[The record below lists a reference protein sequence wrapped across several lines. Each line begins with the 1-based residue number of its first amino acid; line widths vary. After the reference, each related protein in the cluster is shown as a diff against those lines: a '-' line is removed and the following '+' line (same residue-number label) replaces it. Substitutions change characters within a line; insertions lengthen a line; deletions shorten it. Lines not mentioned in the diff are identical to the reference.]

1 MTIHVSVGNL
11 IGVGGWVWEVFTPLP
26 TSWRSGASWVN
37 GELVSF
43 CSVGEEVTTVVT
55 VVLWVSSILS
65 VYFSKFIVTDWEGF
79 LNSFD
84 EVADVVNLVLAEG
97 EDETG
102 LGYIIVIVWSYIT
115 FEVAV
120 YWSSFSLA
128 GWTRSLDVI
137 LLVAD
142 CDWKSGAVPDGYGNV
157 AAEFVG
163 EVCTTDWHTGA
174 ALIFGSI
181 WSSFV
186 VAFVDFEIATDRIV
200 IE

>member
-1 MTIHVSVGNL
+1 MAIHVSVGNL
-11 IGVGGWVWEVFTPLP
+11 IGVGGWIWEVFTPLP

-65 VYFSKFIVTDWEGF
+65 IYFSKFIVTDWEGF
-79 LNSFD
+79 LNGFD
-84 EVADVVNLVLAEG
+84 KVADVVNLVLAEG

-120 YWSSFSLA
+120 YWSSLSLA
-128 GWTRSLDVI
+128 GWTRSLNVV

-142 CDWKSGAVPDGYGNV
+142 CNWKSRTVPDGYGNV
-157 AAEFVG
+157 TA
-163 EVCTTDWHTGA
+163 
-174 ALIFGSI
+174 
-181 WSSFV
+181 
-186 VAFVDFEIATDRIV
+186 
-200 IE
+200 